1 MKREERLLIISELLL
16 RNKRISNSDLAERF
30 GLTFASIRRDIEEL
44 AARGGVQKIHGG
56 AILIDNR
63 HLSNASTFYGSRFSA
78 NLEIHTRE
86 KEAIGR
92 ATAALI
98 QDGDTLLIDGGT
110 TTLEVARNL
119 FDKHHLTVITCSF
132 INIWQ
137 ELVNKTDSQVFI
149 TGGFLR
155 PQTLSLLG
163 DETENMIHKYRATKT
178 ILGIDS
184 VSTQFGFT
192 TMNFLEAGIKRT
204 MIESTPEL
212 IIVADHSK
220 FGKVCPIPVADLTSA
235 KTIVTDS
242 GISTDITIEI
252 EKLGVKVIIA
262 EP

>member
-16 RNKRISNSDLAERF
+16 ENKRISNSDLAERF

-56 AILIDNR
+56 AILIDD
-63 HLSNASTFYGSRFSA
+63 HSLLDASTFYGPKFSA
-78 NLEIHTRE
+78 NLEIQTRE
-86 KEAIGR
+86 KKAIGR
-92 ATAALI
+92 AAAALI

-132 INIWQ
+132 VNIWQ

-163 DETENMIHKYRATKT
+163 EEAENMLHKFRATKT
-178 ILGIDS
+178 ILGMDA
-184 VSTQFGFT
+184 VSTQHGFT
-192 TMNFLEAGIKRT
+192 TMNFLEAEIKRT
-204 MIESTPEL
+204 MIESTSEL

-220 FGKVCPIPVADLTSA
+220 FGKVCPIPVADLELC
-235 KTIVTDS
+235 KNDCD
-242 GISTDITIEI
+242 G
-252 EKLGVKVIIA
+252 
-262 EP
+262 